1 MARGI
6 KRNVSPFL
14 VFLLADVQTS
24 FVVVVFQLTQMVV
37 FSSFKSGKVEVIL
50 KWVKGTNKLMVDL
63 HKNYSIQVK

>member
-63 HKNYSIQVK
+63 RKNYSIQVK

>member
-50 KWVKGTNKLMVDL
+50 KWVKGSNKLMVDL